1 MVFAE
6 GQLTLN
12 DVVKINEA
20 RLKLYLF
27 LSRAFS
33 REVDRDFLQS
43 ILDIQPALEY
53 FAAHFEVDEIRHGSC
68 LLKDFAFKV
77 KHSTDGKIISDLASA
92 YAKLFL
98 GVGSKIVY
106 LCESAYANNKEHLL
120 YRQPYFEVVKEYQ
133 ALGFEKRVDFREPED
148 HISVETDFMVNLCQ
162 LTISSLKEADIKTAL
177 KYLNHQKDFLE
188 GLLVRWVPLLSR
200 SLMKASN
207 SEFYTAIAYL
217 LLGFIKIDV
226 KLVDLL
232 IDEVKNSAKK
242 PLDFPNF

>member
-1 MVFAE
+1 MAFAE

-12 DVVKINEA
+12 DVVKVNEV

-43 ILDIQPALEY
+43 ILDIQPALDY
-53 FAAHFEVDEIRHGSC
+53 FAVHFEVDETRHGSY

-98 GVGSKIVY
+98 CVGLKPVY
-106 LCESAYANNKEHLL
+106 LCESAYANKEHLL
-120 YRQPYFEVVKEYQ
+120 YRQPYFEVVKKYQ
-133 ALGFEKRVDFREPED
+133 ELGFEKRTDFREPED
-148 HISVETDFMVNLCQ
+148 HISIEIDFMVNLCQ
-162 LTISSLKEADIKTAL
+162 LTISSLKEADVKTAL

-188 GLLVRWVPLLSR
+188 EHLTRWVPSLSR

-232 IDEVKNSAKK
+232 IDEVKRFSEKA
-242 PLDFPNF
+242 P